1 MALNATSS
9 VFTNMSKLRGPG
21 RPKKT
26 GPYAAESR
34 GGTIHPVVQQLC
46 AWRVR
51 HGLSQKQTVD
61 LLRSYNFPLTASAL
75 RNWEEGTDARRAII
89 RPRFL
94 VTCSKSC
101 PAQGEPLRKI
111 P

>member
-1 MALNATSS
+1 MIAFNATSS
-9 VFTNMSKLRGPG
+9 VFTDMSKPRGPG

-61 LLRSYNFPLTASAL
+61 LLRSYNFALTASAL
-75 RNWEEGTDARRAII
+75 RNWEEGRRTPRDHTAEILGHLLKDLPSNVARRE
-89 RPRFL
+89 
-94 VTCSKSC
+94 V
-101 PAQGEPLRKI
+101 
-111 P
+111 